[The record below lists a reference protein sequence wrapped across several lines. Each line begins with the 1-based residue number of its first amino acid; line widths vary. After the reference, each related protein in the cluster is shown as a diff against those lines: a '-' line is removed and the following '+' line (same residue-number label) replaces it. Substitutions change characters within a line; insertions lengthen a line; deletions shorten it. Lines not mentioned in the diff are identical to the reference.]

1 MNNGSHYLSVKIDDS
16 DSPRVRISPENM
28 TLLLGEEETL
38 ECEVSS
44 NPGNV
49 SVVWFH
55 YQHQLEIDWE
65 KYSVMDSESEDTF
78 LLVISNGTIGDS
90 GEYSC
95 SATNYLG
102 TGLSHNVAIIDVLC
116 KFVKHHNSQYYY
128 RNSSDPPEVSVIA
141 VGADGG
147 EPQSESLVVSED
159 LREEVRLRCAVQ
171 TGNPEELEGVTWYR
185 DDQPLL
191 TAPFVSC
198 STEEEDYSLYEMG
211 DKAGGQCTEVT
222 LVEVSRSE
230 AGNYSCVGSNIAGEG
245 ERSEPLEMIVHCE
258 YF

>member
-1 MNNGSHYLSVKIDDS
+1 M
-16 DSPRVRISPENM
+16 RISPENM

-116 KFVKHHNSQYYY
+116 KFVKHHILNNIIENPQTRLRSP
-128 RNSSDPPEVSVIA
+128 SSLSELTEVSLS
-141 VGADGG
+141 
-147 EPQSESLVVSED
+147 PSLWWC
-159 LREEVRLRCAVQ
+159 RR
-171 TGNPEELEGVTWYR
+171 
-185 DDQPLL
+185 
-191 TAPFVSC
+191 
-198 STEEEDYSLYEMG
+198 
-211 DKAGGQCTEVT
+211 
-222 LVEVSRSE
+222 
-230 AGNYSCVGSNIAGEG
+230 I
-245 ERSEPLEMIVHCE
+245 
-258 YF
+258 